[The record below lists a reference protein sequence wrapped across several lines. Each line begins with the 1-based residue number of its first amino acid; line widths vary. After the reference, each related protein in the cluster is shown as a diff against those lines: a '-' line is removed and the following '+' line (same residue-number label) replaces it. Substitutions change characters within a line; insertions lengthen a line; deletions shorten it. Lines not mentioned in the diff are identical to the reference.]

1 MNPEGGF
8 FAARS
13 IGFVFASSA
22 IPGMCFA
29 LVLSIFWI
37 WMLADCLINESSQG
51 NAKIIW
57 TLVILL
63 TYFLGALLYLVIR
76 RPQRKRELGH

>member
-1 MNPEGGF
+1 
-8 FAARS
+8 
-13 IGFVFASSA
+13 
-22 IPGMCFA
+22 
-29 LVLSIFWI
+29 
-37 WMLADCLINESSQG
+37 MLADCLINESSQG